1 VRETDITILGAG
13 PAGLT
18 AARAAAESG
27 ASVWLLDD
35 NALPGGQYFRQ
46 LPPGFK
52 RTRETAFDKE
62 HARAA
67 ALFEAARHP
76 NVTYLPGATVWDAP
90 EAGVLAFARGADS
103 GRVRARATILAVG
116 AYDRPVPFPGWTL
129 PGVVT
134 AGGLQNLVKGA
145 RVIPGGRAVVAG
157 NGPLLLV
164 VAANLLRAGA
174 RLEAVLEAA
183 PSRRR
188 VLAQLP
194 RLLQAP
200 GIVRQAVTYNTLMRR
215 AGTPLHTGW
224 TVVEARGA
232 DALEEVVAAP
242 IDAAGR
248 IDRAASRTF
257 AADTLVT
264 GFGLNPSIEMYRLLG
279 CRLSYN
285 RVRGG
290 WLPVRSGDLETS
302 VAGVFAAGDGA
313 GIGGIEMALAEG
325 RLAGIV
331 AAERTGHLDAAAAR
345 RAARPAR
352 GRIARFARFR
362 EGLERVY
369 APPASYLPLL
379 TPETVVCRCEEVTL
393 AEVRERE
400 AQGFTSP
407 FAIKGST
414 RMTMGRCQGRNCLP
428 TLAALVADGAGG
440 DASTVELPR
449 ARPPARPVTIAD
461 LMHEDLPD
469 PVFPEDPHLP
479 RGEEVR

>member
-1 VRETDITILGAG
+1 VNETDIAILGAG
-13 PAGLT
+13 PTGLS

-52 RTRETAFDKE
+52 RTRKTAFDKE

-67 ALFEAARHP
+67 VLFEVTRHP
-76 NVTYLPGATVWDAP
+76 NVTYLPGATVWEAP
-90 EAGVLAFARGADS
+90 EEGVLAFARGADS
-103 GRVRARATILAVG
+103 GRVRARAIILAVG

-134 AGGLQNLVKGA
+134 AGGLQNLVKGT

-164 VAANLLRAGA
+164 VTANLIRAGA
-174 RLEAVLEAA
+174 RVEAVLEAA
-183 PSRRR
+183 PATRR

-200 GIVRQAVTYNTLMRR
+200 EIVRQAITYRALMGR
-215 AGTPLHTGW
+215 AGTKLHTGW

-232 DALEEVVAAP
+232 GELEEVVAAP
-242 IDAAGR
+242 IDAAGG
-248 IDRAASRTF
+248 IDRAASR
-257 AADTLVT
+257 AIPVDTLVT
-264 GFGLNPSIEMYRLLG
+264 GFGLNASTEMYRLLG
-279 CRLSYN
+279 CQLEYS

-290 WLPVRSGDLETS
+290 WLPVRTADLETS
-302 VAGVFAAGDGA
+302 IPSVFAAGDGA
-313 GIGGIEMALAEG
+313 GIGGIEMALVEG
-325 RLAGIV
+325 HLAGI
-331 AAERTGHLDAAAAR
+331 ATAERTGHLNAAAAR
-345 RAARPAR
+345 RAARPVRAR
-352 GRIARFARFR
+352 LARFTRFR
-362 EGLERVY
+362 EGLERLY
-369 APPASYLPLL
+369 APPASYLALL
-379 TPETVVCRCEEVTL
+379 TPETVLCRCEEVTL

-428 TLAALVADGAGG
+428 TLAALVADRTGG

-449 ARPPARPVTIAD
+449 ARPPARPITIAD